1 MLQHLHLQGDIRNG
15 YAEAIDLDLELSDG
29 MYYGRLYINS
39 LRILSYKHANHA
51 LSTTVNQSDTHIRV
65 EP

>member
-29 MYYGRLYINS
+29 MYYGRLYIKLTAHTFVQACKPRS
-39 LRILSYKHANHA
+39 LNDS
-51 LSTTVNQSDTHIRV
+51 
-65 EP
+65 